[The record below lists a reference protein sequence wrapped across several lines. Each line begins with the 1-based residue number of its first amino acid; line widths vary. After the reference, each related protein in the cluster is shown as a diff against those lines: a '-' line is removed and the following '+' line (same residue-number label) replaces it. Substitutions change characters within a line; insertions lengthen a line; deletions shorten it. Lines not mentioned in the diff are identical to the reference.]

1 MREIIPSLRRLAI
14 LGNVTGASVVAEI
27 TEAREAARTLG
38 LEVVVS
44 ELHRADDINP
54 AIKALKGHADALY
67 VCGGYLTLQTRK
79 QIVDLVAQQQLPAMY
94 AFREFVEEG
103 GLMSYAA
110 NLVDVYRRAATYVD
124 KILRGAT
131 PAELPIEQARK
142 VELVLNLK
150 TAQAVGVTFPPTLL
164 LLADEVIR

>member
-1 MREIIPSLRRLAI
+1 MLGVTLHSLEARSAAE
-14 LGNVTGASVVAEI
+14 VAQVVAGMP
-27 TEAREAARTLG
+27 RE
-38 LEVVVS
+38 EV
-44 ELHRADDINP
+44 
-54 AIKALKGHADALY
+54 DALY